1 MNNKVW
7 IYKNIDNSI
16 TKDLMNKYG
25 FNEICAAVLQNRT
38 EIVGGNVDNLF
49 KRVLYNLHNPY
60 LLNDMDLAVVRIEK
74 AIMRGEK
81 ITVYGDYDADGVT
94 STSLLFMFLK
104 ENGADVNFYIPNRF
118 DDGYGISTDVLDKLH
133 AEGTGLIITVD
144 NGITAVEEVEYAKK
158 LGMDVIV
165 TDHHKCPE
173 VVPDC
178 CAVINPKRVDSTYP
192 FSELAGVGV
201 VFKLICA
208 LNKGTLESVIKK
220 YILLV
225 ALGTI
230 ADVVPLNDEN
240 RAIVTM
246 GLKMIPLNV
255 NVGIKA
261 LIDVCGLENPSTVSD
276 VAFGLVPRIN
286 AAGRLGDATKCVDLF
301 TNPIYDDCFR
311 IASEL
316 NALNSQRQDIER
328 AITEEAF
335 EIINAKKLY
344 KDDVIVVYNEGWNH
358 GVIGIVAS
366 KICEKYYKPC
376 VVLTDDNGIV
386 KGSGRSVGDFDLY
399 NSLSS
404 CSDLLLKFGGHC
416 LAAGLSLDADKVE
429 PFREKINERAK
440 EYLNGA
446 SFTQKIYIDY
456 DLTADMV
463 NLENIK
469 ALEVLEPYG
478 VGNPK
483 PVFSLKNVTVKDVT
497 SLSEGRHIKLKI
509 RSANKEIEVLGF
521 NMGEYFGLLTE
532 NDTIDI
538 AGSLDI
544 NSYRGF
550 EKAQIIL
557 KDIKRIKHI

>member
-7 IYKNIDNSI
+7 VYKNIDNSI
-16 TKDLMNKYG
+16 TRELMNKYG
-25 FNEICAAVLQNRT
+25 FSEICASVLQNRT

-74 AIMRGEK
+74 AIIRGEK

-94 STSLLFMFLK
+94 STSLLYMFLK
-104 ENGADVNFYIPNRF
+104 DNGADVDFYIPNRF
-118 DDGYGISTDVLDKLH
+118 DDGYGISTEVLDKLH
-133 AEGTGLIITVD
+133 ADGTNLVITVD
-144 NGITAVEEVEYAKK
+144 NGITAAEEIEYAKSI
-158 LGMDVIV
+158 GVDVIV

-173 VVPDC
+173 IIPDC
-178 CAVINPKRVDSTYP
+178 CAVINPKRADSTYP

-225 ALGTI
+225 AIGTI

-246 GLKMIPLNV
+246 GLKMIPLNT

-261 LIDVCGLENPSTVSD
+261 LIDVCGIENLSTVSD

-286 AAGRLGDATKCVDLF
+286 AAGRLDDASKCVRMF
-301 TNPIYDDCFR
+301 VNPIYDDCFR
-311 IASEL
+311 IATEL
-316 NALNSQRQDIER
+316 NALNIKRQDIER

-335 EIINAKKLY
+335 EIINTEKLY
-344 KDDVIVVYNEGWNH
+344 RDDVIVVYNEGWNH

-376 VVLTDDNGIV
+376 IVLTDDNGIV

-399 NSLSS
+399 NSLSA
-404 CSDLLLKFGGHC
+404 CADLLERFGGHC
-416 LAAGLSLDADKVE
+416 LAAGLSLEADKVDL
-429 PFREKINERAK
+429 FRKKINNYAE
-440 EYLNGA
+440 EFLNGNTFA
-446 SFTQKIYIDY
+446 QKIYIDY
-456 DLTADMV
+456 DLSADMV
-463 NLENIK
+463 TMENIK
-469 ALEVLEPYG
+469 SLDVLEPYG

-483 PVFSLKNVTVKDVT
+483 PVFSLKNVTVREIT

-509 RSANKEIEVLGF
+509 RASKYEIEVLGF
-521 NMGEYFGLLTE
+521 NMGEYFGLLAE

-538 AGSLDI
+538 AGCLDI

-550 EKAQIIL
+550 DKAQIIL